1 MIATPEELNYQIAY
15 SAHRNT
21 SFSPDERAKSEQNE
35 YAAHVNGVYAKL
47 LEIATTDAMRAVLES
62 GIIEYKKRYFVMLC
76 KYLNARSRTAS
87 TMITGS
93 SNFNVRRNQKRVDI
107 AQSRLEELLEWR
119 ERAQV
124 LLIKRINAART
135 GEQVLDDEWVGVEA
149 RLKRSLSTIRA
160 IDEDTAPYSRGLI
173 VNNMVAKI
181 ATLANSGKVELVERA
196 FEVVQEYNKT
206 HQKPAVTARHAF
218 WNLLGVARNER
229 AKAEAATTQ
238 ESTIITVGAVQIVD
252 NIALDRIQIVLPG
265 KPDADTHK
273 ALNCAGW
280 NYSPTNK
287 AWQRKRTNNA
297 IASAKQIVSAIKQ

>member
-135 GEQVLDDEWVGVEA
+135 GEQVLDDEWAGVE
-149 RLKRSLSTIRA
+149 RVLNHSLETIHK
-160 IDEDTAPYSRGLI
+160 IDTSNAPYSRALI
-173 VNNMVAKI
+173 VNNMVGRI

-206 HQKPAVTARHAF
+206 HHKPAVTARHAF

-229 AKAEAATTQ
+229 TKAEAATTQ
-238 ESTIITVGAVQIVD
+238 ESTIITVGAIQIVD
-252 NIALDRIQIVLPG
+252 NIALGRIQIVLPG

-273 ALNCAGW
+273 ALNGAGW
-280 NYSPTNK
+280 NYSYKNK
-287 AWQRKRTNNA
+287 TWQRKRTNNA
-297 IASAKQIVSAIKQ
+297 IASAKQIVNAIKQ

>member
-1 MIATPEELNYQIAY
+1 MIATPEELDYRIAY

-47 LEIATTDAMRAVLES
+47 VEIATTDAMRAVLDA
-62 GIIEYKKRYFVMLC
+62 GIIEYKERYLVMLC

-87 TMITGS
+87 TMITGG

-107 AQSRLEELLEWR
+107 TQSRLEELLEWR
-119 ERAQV
+119 ERAQTSLV
-124 LLIKRINAART
+124 KRINAART

-149 RLKRSLSTIRA
+149 QLRHSLETIHK
-160 IDEDTAPYSRGLI
+160 IDTSNAPYSRALI
-173 VNNMVAKI
+173 VNNMVARI

-196 FEVVQEYNKT
+196 YSVVQEYNKT
-206 HQKPAVTARHAF
+206 HKKPAVTARHAF
-218 WNLLGVARNER
+218 WNLLAAAQAQR
-229 AKAEAATTQ
+229 ATAEAATTQ
-238 ESTIITVGAVQIVD
+238 ESTSITVGAVQIVD
-252 NIALDRIQIVLPG
+252 NIGIDRIQIILPG
-265 KPDADTHK
+265 KPDADTHR
-273 ALNCAGW
+273 ALKGAGW

-297 IASAKQIVSAIKQ
+297 IASAKQIVNAIKQ

>member
-181 ATLANSGKVELVERA
+181 ATLANNGKVELVERA
-196 FEVVQEYNKT
+196 YAVVQEYNET
-206 HQKPAVTARHAF
+206 HQKPAVTAHHAF
-218 WNLLGVARNER
+218 WNLLEVAQAER
-229 AKAEAATTQ
+229 AKAESTKTQ
-238 ESTIITVGAVQIVD
+238 ESSSITIGAVQIVD
-252 NIALDRIQIVLPG
+252 NVALDRIQIILPG
-265 KPDADTHK
+265 KPDADTHR
-273 ALNCAGW
+273 ALKGAGW

-297 IASAKQIVSAIKQ
+297 IASAKQIVNAIKQ

>member
-1 MIATPEELNYQIAY
+1 MIATPEELDYRIAY

-47 LEIATTDAMRAVLES
+47 VEIATTDAMRAVLDA
-62 GIIEYKKRYFVMLC
+62 GIIEYKERYLVMLC

-87 TMITGS
+87 TMITGG

-107 AQSRLEELLEWR
+107 TQSRLEELLEWR
-119 ERAQV
+119 ERAQTSLV
-124 LLIKRINAART
+124 KRINAART

-160 IDEDTAPYSRGLI
+160 IDEDSAPYSRGLI

-181 ATLANSGKVELVERA
+181 ATLANNGKVELVERA
-196 FEVVQEYNKT
+196 FAVVQEYNET

-218 WNLLGVARNER
+218 WHLLEAAQAER
-229 AKAEAATTQ
+229 AKAEAAKTQ
-238 ESTIITVGAVQIVD
+238 DSSSITIGAVQIVD
-252 NIALDRIQIVLPG
+252 NVAIDRIQIVLPG

-273 ALNCAGW
+273 ALKGAGW
-280 NYSPTNK
+280 NWSPTNK
-287 AWQRKRTNNA
+287 AWQRKRTNAA
-297 IASAKQIVSAIKQ
+297 IASAKQIVNAIKQ